1 MPPALVCC
9 LLIVYYLDNREKWGW
24 GMNFNRAYD
33 AVLTKWPQ
41 KPLGVDLAGRFGNTH
56 VNVCGHADSRPL
68 ILLSGG
74 GATSTVW
81 FDNVG
86 ALSKSRRVFAVDT
99 LGDAGLSVPNGDRMK
114 SVDDLIEWMDSIV
127 DCTGADTVD
136 VIGHSY
142 GAMIAL
148 AFALHRPGRL
158 GKLVLLDPN
167 SSFSGMKAGYLL
179 RALPLLLSP
188 SRARRR
194 RLLEWETGELSI
206 DSDWLSLVEVGTSD
220 LPRPDLVVPR
230 RPSKEALSAL
240 DVELLVVLAQD
251 GRVHDAETVSKSVR
265 ERVPAAR
272 VEVLKA
278 SSHHSIPM
286 VPADE
291 INRVLVDFLE
301 G

>member
-1 MPPALVCC
+1 
-9 LLIVYYLDNREKWGW
+9 
-24 GMNFNRAYD
+24 MNFNRAYD

-41 KPLGVDLAGRFGNTH
+41 KPLGVDLAGRFGSTH
-56 VNVCGHADSRPL
+56 VNVCGREDSRPL

-99 LGDAGLSVPNGDRMK
+99 LGDAGLSIPNGDRMK

-148 AFALHRPGRL
+148 ALALHRPNRV

-179 RALPLLLSP
+179 RALPLLLKP

-206 DSDWLSLVEVGTSD
+206 DSDWLSLAELGTSD
-220 LPRPDLVVPR
+220 LPRPNLVVPQ
-230 RPSKEALSAL
+230 RPSEQDTSAL
-240 DVELLVVLAQD
+240 DVELLVVLARD
-251 GRVHDAETVSKSVR
+251 GRVHDAATVAKVVR

-272 VEVLKA
+272 VEVLEDA
-278 SSHHSIPM
+278 SHHSIPM

-291 INRVLVDFLE
+291 LNRVLVDFLE
-301 G
+301 S

>member
-1 MPPALVCC
+1 M
-9 LLIVYYLDNREKWGW
+9 D
-24 GMNFNRAYD
+24 FNRAYD

-41 KPLGVDLAGRFGNTH
+41 KPLGVDLSGRFGRTH
-56 VNVCGHADSRPL
+56 VNVCGPEDSWPL
-68 ILLSGG
+68 ILLPGG

-81 FDNVG
+81 FDNVA
-86 ALSKSRRVFAVDT
+86 ALSKFRRVFAVDT
-99 LGDAGLSVPNGDRMK
+99 LGDAGLSIPNGDPMK

-148 AFALHRPGRL
+148 AFALHRPDRV

-167 SSFSGMKAGYLL
+167 SSFAGMKAGYLL

-194 RLLEWETGELSI
+194 RLLEWETGESSI

-220 LPRPDLVVPR
+220 LPRPDLVVPQ
-230 RPSKEALSAL
+230 RPSKEDLSAL

-265 ERVPAAR
+265 ERIPAAR
-272 VEVLKA
+272 VEVLKDA
-278 SSHHSIPM
+278 SHHSIPM

-291 INRVLVDFLE
+291 LNRVLVDFLE